1 MYISFVYTIQSI
13 FFYSIVMHSKKG
25 RGTRKITIRIHK
37 RGGQV
42 LHPRIQKHLGL
53 RRHRRGRGF
62 WGDFANGFKK
72 GFTTTMDIGNQLLP
86 LAKMLI

>member
-1 MYISFVYTIQSI
+1 
-13 FFYSIVMHSKKG
+13 MHTKKG
-25 RGTRKITIRIHK
+25 RGTHKVVIRIHK
-37 RGGQV
+37 TGKHGGQL

-53 RRHRRGRGF
+53 RRRRGRGF

>member
-1 MYISFVYTIQSI
+1 
-13 FFYSIVMHSKKG
+13 MHTKRRG
-25 RGTRKITIRIHK
+25 RGTRKITIRIK
-37 RGGQV
+37 RGGQI

-53 RRHRRGRGF
+53 RRRRGRGF
-62 WGDFANGFKK
+62 WGDFADGFKK